1 MIAQHIRQYS
11 RAASARAYD
20 KCSDAHLPTSHFVTH
35 ILIADSVSHDTAHL
49 EQQRSASTSS
59 RRQES
64 RVAHFFRNYAI
75 LEAPSIL
82 GLKPTGV
89 ETLPAKLLQLGLAE
103 RTQAR
108 CAGRVPT
115 LPYGTER
122 DPATG
127 TLNAQAIAH
136 WSPTLADGVEEI
148 LDAGEFPLILG
159 GDCSI
164 LLGSMLALKRRGR
177 YGLLFID
184 GHADFY
190 QPEVNPNGEAAS
202 MELAFATGY
211 GPELL
216 TDIEKCG
223 PLVRVDDV
231 CAFGFRDADEQIKF
245 GSQPLPANL
254 RAFDLQAVRDLGLDN
269 AITPMVRHLTRD
281 ELDGFFIHVDADCLD
296 DEVMPAVDYRLPDGM
311 SWKELERTLHA
322 ALATGKAV
330 GLELTIFN
338 PKLDVDGSAA
348 QGLVEMLAGALGVR
362 APQVQ
367 QTIGKH

>member
-1 MIAQHIRQYS
+1 
-11 RAASARAYD
+11 
-20 KCSDAHLPTSHFVTH
+20 
-35 ILIADSVSHDTAHL
+35 VSH
-49 EQQRSASTSS
+49 S
-59 RRQES
+59 
-64 RVAHFFRNYAI
+64 FRKYAI

-89 ETLPAKLLQLGLAE
+89 ETLPVKLLQLGLAE

-108 CAGRVPT
+108 GAGKVPT
-115 LPYGTER
+115 LPYEYER

-127 TLNAQAIAH
+127 TLNAQAIAR
-136 WSPTLADGVEEI
+136 WSPTLADAIEEV
-148 LDAGEFPLILG
+148 LNAGEFPLILG

-164 LLGSMLALKRRGR
+164 LLGSMLAFKRRGR

-216 TDIEKCG
+216 TNIEKRG

-231 CAFGFRDADEQIKF
+231 CVFGFRDADEQMKF

-254 RAFDLQAVRDLGLDN
+254 RAFDLRAVRHLGLDR
-269 AITPMVRHLTRD
+269 AVAQMVQHLNRE
-281 ELDGFFIHVDADCLD
+281 ELEGFFIHVDADCLD

-311 SWKELERTLHA
+311 SWEELERTLHA
-322 ALATGKAV
+322 ALATGRAV
-330 GLELTIFN
+330 GLELTIYN
-338 PKLDVDGSAA
+338 PKLDADSSAA
-348 QGLVEMLAGALGVR
+348 RGLVETLTKALGVR
-362 APQVQ
+362 APQAQ
-367 QTIGKH
+367 RAPSG